1 MGILLL
7 LVLLGL
13 GGSTGSS
20 ESPCGST
27 GRGKGRDGKKRKTN
41 RGGYET
47 KGFGLWKENKASVL
61 AHCSHPSI
69 WRRELLSSTKGWEGA
84 AAAAAA
90 PAEVAPAGQGW
101 ASPRHGPKLSG
112 ESCGAAGPRMAPF
125 LMHHHASVLQ
135 LPQLLTPGGQWGN
148 FWRWGG
154 GKAGVNWL
162 LFYTLILLH

>member
-1 MGILLL
+1 M
-7 LVLLGL
+7 
-13 GGSTGSS
+13 
-20 ESPCGST
+20 
-27 GRGKGRDGKKRKTN
+27 
-41 RGGYET
+41 
-47 KGFGLWKENKASVL
+47 
-61 AHCSHPSI
+61 
-69 WRRELLSSTKGWEGA
+69 GWEGA

-112 ESCGAAGPRMAPF
+112 ESCGAAGPRTAPF

-154 GKAGVNWL
+154 WESWGKLVAFLHADFTPLAFNEERL
-162 LFYTLILLH
+162 LCAHLVVKFNFD